1 MDLIYVEQGINKFL
15 NVKHGSEELEGKL
28 TLKCNQEH
36 KHICFCLEPN
46 IKLVSAYE
54 KKKSCCYIMPTY
66 LLVCQHEARTF
77 LCLNKAKTFLA
88 DSVHIYDMKT
98 AGIKSSTH

>member
-1 MDLIYVEQGINKFL
+1 MMLHALNFVYCFMDLIYAEQGINKFL

-36 KHICFCLEPN
+36 KHICFCLELN

-54 KKKSCCYIMPTY
+54 KNK
-66 LLVCQHEARTF
+66 LLLHNANIST
-77 LCLNKAKTFLA
+77 CLSA
-88 DSVHIYDMKT
+88 
-98 AGIKSSTH
+98 

>member
-1 MDLIYVEQGINKFL
+1 MDLIYAEQGINKFL

-54 KKKSCCYIMPTY
+54 KKNK
-66 LLVCQHEARTF
+66 LLPHNANIST
-77 LCLNKAKTFLA
+77 CLSA
-88 DSVHIYDMKT
+88 
-98 AGIKSSTH
+98 

>member
-1 MDLIYVEQGINKFL
+1 MVLIKAVMLHHLNFVYCFMDLIYAEQGINKFL
-15 NVKHGSEELEGKL
+15 NVKQGSEELEGKL

-54 KKKSCCYIMPTY
+54 KKNK
-66 LLVCQHEARTF
+66 LLPHNANISA
-77 LCLNKAKTFLA
+77 CLSA
-88 DSVHIYDMKT
+88 
-98 AGIKSSTH
+98 

>member
-1 MDLIYVEQGINKFL
+1 MLRKVVLIKAMMLHHLNFVYCFMDLIYVEQGINKFL

-54 KKKSCCYIMPTY
+54 KKKSCCFKVM
-66 LLVCQHEARTF
+66 
-77 LCLNKAKTFLA
+77 
-88 DSVHIYDMKT
+88 
-98 AGIKSSTH
+98 